1 MPALVPELSV
11 SDFPAALAF
20 YLRLGGAVVH
30 DRPEDEFALLRLGG
44 EGPQAAEVMLDG
56 LRTGR
61 NFDADLTAADRPFGR
76 GLNFEITAPA
86 LAPLL
91 AALGDHPLALP
102 VEERWYR
109 AGTVEIGV
117 RQFIVAD
124 PDGRLLR
131 FSEPLG
137 TRTCADPAAGGG
149 HAL

>member
-20 YLRLGGAVVH
+20 DLRLGWAVVH
-30 DRPEDEFALLRLGG
+30 DRPEDEFAPLRLG

-76 GLNFEITAPA
+76 GLNLEITAPA
-86 LAPLL
+86 LAPPL
-91 AALGDHPLALP
+91 DHPLALP
-102 VEERWYR
+102 VEEMWYR
-109 AGTVEIGV
+109 AGAVETGV

-124 PDGRLLR
+124 PDGYLLR

-137 TRTCADPAAGGG
+137 TRPYAGPAARGG

>member
-20 YLRLGGAVVH
+20 YLRLGWAVVH
-30 DRPEDEFALLRLGG
+30 ARPEDEFALLRLGD
-44 EGPQAAEVMLDG
+44 GPQAAEVMLDG

-76 GLNFEITAPA
+76 GLNLEITAPA

-91 AALGDHPLALP
+91 APLGDHPLALP
-102 VEERWYR
+102 VEEKWYW
-109 AGTVEIGV
+109 AGAVETGV
-117 RQFIVAD
+117 RQSIVAD
-124 PDGRLLR
+124 PDGYLLR

-137 TRTCADPAAGGG
+137 TRPCAGRAAGGG